1 MRASMIAL
9 VLLGCSHRPP
19 AGERAATRE
28 LITDGTRKIET
39 YWMKP
44 DGAGPFPAVV
54 FLHGHQQ
61 PGPERVGGRAFV
73 DWHVLADFAAAGLVA
88 VAVSQP
94 GYGGSDGPP
103 DYCGPATQSA
113 VRAVLKNLR
122 ARPFVD
128 GKRIALEGISR
139 GAVVASMVA
148 AEEPTLAG
156 VVLLSGI
163 YDLHALYERDKNSS
177 SMQSFLHEVP
187 TASPADV
194 AARSALAHVAEI
206 KVPTLILSGGKDPIA
221 PPEQASA
228 FAQALFATGVEVE
241 LHTFPNA
248 GHQIPALER
257 APIIIAFLHR
267 HLGKP

>member
-9 VLLGCSHRPP
+9 ALLGCTHRPP
-19 AGERAATRE
+19 TGERAATRE
-28 LITDGTRKIET
+28 LIVDGTRSIET
-39 YWMKP
+39 FWMKP

-61 PGPERVGGRAFV
+61 PGPERIGGRAFV
-73 DWHVLADFAAAGLVA
+73 DWHVLADFASAGLVA

-113 VRAVLKNLR
+113 VRAVLQNLR

-128 GKRIALEGISR
+128 GKRIALQGISR

-148 AEEPTLAG
+148 AQDPKLAG

-163 YDLHALYERDKNSS
+163 YDLRALYERDKNSG
-177 SMQSFLHEVP
+177 SMQTFTQEVP
-187 TASPADV
+187 GASAADF
-194 AARSALAHVAEI
+194 AARSALLHVGEI

-228 FAQALFATGVEVE
+228 FAKALLAAGVEVE
-241 LHTFPNA
+241 LRTFPAA

-257 APIIIAFLHR
+257 APIIIAFLHK